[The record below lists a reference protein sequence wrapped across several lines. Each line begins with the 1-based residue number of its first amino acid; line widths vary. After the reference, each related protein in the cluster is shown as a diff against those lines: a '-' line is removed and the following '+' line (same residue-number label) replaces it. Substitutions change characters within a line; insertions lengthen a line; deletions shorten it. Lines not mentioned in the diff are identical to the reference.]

1 MRIHV
6 LGGGPSGLYFAY
18 LMKTSFP
25 HYDVQVVEQNARDV
39 TFGFGVVLSGRAME
53 FIAEGD
59 SDIVGRLGKRTE
71 SWSEQHIVHRGQTV
85 IVDGSEFSGVARI
98 ELLAELQ
105 AMCAS
110 AGVEIKFGERAAADM
125 LRSGSLRKCDVLV
138 GADGA
143 NSILR
148 DIHADAFGT
157 LAVDLQNYFAWYGV
171 GRAYP
176 AHTLTF
182 KETVDGIFCAH
193 HYRYKPDKST
203 FVAEVD
209 DVTWQRSGMSA
220 MNDDERKRYVETVF
234 ADTLGSRPLITNR
247 SIWRRWRLVKNE
259 RWSFRNMV
267 LIGDAL
273 RTAHPSIGSGTR
285 LAMEDAIALWRAFVA
300 EGTDV
305 ETAFARYERE
315 RKPVR
320 DRLNKAAELSISWY
334 ERFGQKMHLEPYDF
348 SYDYLL
354 RTGVMTPE
362 RLERTSPQF
371 MATWRARPER
381 QEIVRSRGSA

>member
-1 MRIHV
+1 MRINI
-6 LGGGPSGLYFAY
+6 LGGGPAGLYFAY

-25 HYDVQVVEQNARDV
+25 SYDVQVVEQNPRGV

-53 FIAEGD
+53 FISEGD
-59 SDIVGRLGKRTE
+59 GGIVSRLGKRTQ
-71 SWSEQHIVHRGQTV
+71 SWSEQHIVHRGQTIV
-85 IVDGSEFSGVARI
+85 VDGSEFSGVARI
-98 ELLAELQ
+98 DLLSELQ
-105 AMCAS
+105 AMCAG
-110 AGVEIKFGERAAADM
+110 AGVAMTFGERTAAGM
-125 LRSGSLRKCDVLV
+125 LRSNGLGQCDVVV

-148 DIHADAFGT
+148 DSHADAFGT
-157 LAVDLQNYFAWYGV
+157 RVIDLQNYFAWYAV
-171 GRAYP
+171 QRAYP

-182 KETVDGIFCAH
+182 KQNADGIFCAH
-193 HYRYKPDKST
+193 HYRYKPDMST

-209 DVTWQRSGMSA
+209 DVTWQRSGMYA
-220 MNDDERKRYVETVF
+220 MDDDQRRRYVETVF
-234 ADTLGSRPLITNR
+234 ADTLGNQPLISNR
-247 SIWRRWRLVKNE
+247 SVWRRWRLVKND

-300 EGTDV
+300 GGTDV
-305 ETAFARYERE
+305 QAAFARYERE
-315 RKPVR
+315 RKPIR

-334 ERFGQKMHLEPYDF
+334 ERLDEKIDLEPYQF
-348 SYDYLL
+348 ANDYLL

-362 RLERTSPQF
+362 RLERTSPGF
-371 MATWRARPER
+371 MSRFREARR
-381 QEIVRSRGSA
+381 MGTA